1 MSTTPGP
8 TMAERSVSEVTDVAV
23 DGLPTLRKPAPQ
35 TASDVVDFIKPIHS
49 SPYAVTPG
57 NGRPAPTTLTAA
69 ASFAVGDRVA
79 VKGKG
84 AGTVRFSGPHHVEGT
99 PRLGVEL
106 DDPTGK
112 NNGTVT
118 GHRYFSCAPDHGALV
133 KPHKATA
140 SAVGTLPGAPNTM
153 EATMEAESE
162 SPLRQH
168 TRKRSL
174 HEPREPRAKRRA
186 VNAAVAAKTPLS
198 LYPCIHRRG
207 S

>member
-1 MSTTPGP
+1 
-8 TMAERSVSEVTDVAV
+8 MAERSVSEVTDVAV
-23 DGLPTLRKPAPQ
+23 DGLPTLRKPTQ

-84 AGTVRFSGPHHVEGT
+84 AGTVRFAGPHHVEGT

-118 GHRYFSCAPDHGALV
+118 GHRYFSCAPGHGALV
-133 KPHKATA
+133 KPDKATA
-140 SAVGTLPGAPNTM
+140 SAVGTFGVDAKGARVSSQNVVTPNHGYLKITADDDSSD
-153 EATMEAESE
+153 EDTEFGFGVGAIEAEF
-162 SPLRQH
+162 
-168 TRKRSL
+168 
-174 HEPREPRAKRRA
+174 
-186 VNAAVAAKTPLS
+186 
-198 LYPCIHRRG
+198 G
-207 S
+207 